1 METTKE
7 AVELPDSIEQASGT
21 TTSPSSNTSPPRNT
35 KYHTE
40 NRCIIKER
48 AKIRAS
54 PKNQRRFSQAS
65 PIIAEVPQTPNRS
78 PTNVHSSAGTIKA
91 RKNETPKKVKNTN
104 SPKPIS
110 KDDRRHN
117 EVIDGV
123 KGKEGG
129 EHIF

>member
-40 NRCIIKER
+40 NRRIIKER

-78 PTNVHSSAGTIKA
+78 PTNVHSSA
-91 RKNETPKKVKNTN
+91 
-104 SPKPIS
+104 KPIS
-110 KDDRRHN
+110 KDGQRHN

-123 KGKEGG
+123 KGKEGSIYFEDSWG
-129 EHIF
+129 GWRQPLGW